1 MKILKYIACSFLP
14 LAIMSNNDTMALRSK
29 VVINNQISNNNID
42 GVMKLYNGG
51 AMCSLASL
59 NQCISALNPG
69 NNEILKQ
76 FIEQYNN
83 IANNKNINK
92 NSFQPNY
99 ILNNVL
105 DYAPRDEY
113 KKILLEKGGVDID
126 ERYHSL
132 IRISEM
138 FGADISTVNNYTVI
152 SHGDE
157 IHPVANTL
165 REEIIRENKDLQRC
179 GQPGANY
186 NNVMNLVLQFDCLNI
201 FNKYKNEII
210 NANDIVI
217 DNNSFSLSSVALRTI
232 SPEDAKLNNNMSQG
246 DQKPYFANANGSNTH
261 FISAKKLAN
270 GKWALVDSLPV
281 SIKVYDS
288 FKSLMNS
295 LGNRYLPR
303 MVFFSKTQNNNVNN
317 NNNRLKNNNKN
328 MKNEANKNKINKN
341 NININEYNINNIKKN
356 KQIENN
362 NEQSSTN
369 RKIKSRINNLKEDIA
384 KVESTKHDSVDLLK
398 ACLREDR
405 LDINHHLDI
414 IRNLYRNKEMRELI
428 IKNSNS
434 DEVRDFLNSF
444 KYIHLYKYIEIISD
458 IFNKHARLKTLKT
471 ELSEIDN

>member
-29 VVINNQISNNNID
+29 VAINNQISNNNID

-113 KKILLEKGGVDID
+113 KKILLEKGGVDIA
-126 ERYHSL
+126 ERYQSL
-132 IRISEM
+132 IDISKQ
-138 FGADISTVNNYTVI
+138 FGADITCTNPHFMLKKNGSNNLINEITKI
-152 SHGDE
+152 SSKKKDFLDNNTE
-157 IHPVANTL
+157 INNNT
-165 REEIIRENKDLQRC
+165 
-179 GQPGANY
+179 A
-186 NNVMNLVLQFDCLNI
+186 NLVLHIENMDI
-201 FNKYKNEII
+201 FNQFS
-210 NANDIVI
+210 NDIHKGILTVN
-217 DNNSFSLSSVALRTI
+217 DNNFELSSIAFRSI
-232 SPEDAKLNNNMSQG
+232 SQNDYKKIYNNRKAKAQC
-246 DQKPYFANANGSNTH
+246 TH

-303 MVFFSKTQNNNVNN
+303 MVFFPKHKTI
-317 NNNRLKNNNKN
+317 
-328 MKNEANKNKINKN
+328 M
-341 NININEYNINNIKKN
+341 
-356 KQIENN
+356 
-362 NEQSSTN
+362 
-369 RKIKSRINNLKEDIA
+369 
-384 KVESTKHDSVDLLK
+384 
-398 ACLREDR
+398 
-405 LDINHHLDI
+405 
-414 IRNLYRNKEMRELI
+414 
-428 IKNSNS
+428 
-434 DEVRDFLNSF
+434 
-444 KYIHLYKYIEIISD
+444 
-458 IFNKHARLKTLKT
+458 
-471 ELSEIDN
+471 